1 MPIYSVVKSWTKL
14 VVSQLEIKIKPP
26 FFRQGRLWHSDT
38 KLHGDYPRVS
48 L

>member
-14 VVSQLEIKIKPP
+14 VVSQFKIKIKP
-26 FFRQGRLWHSDT
+26 RRHSDT
-38 KLHGDYPRVS
+38 KLHGDYLRVS